1 MEILFTGVI
10 LLISSQLCIK
20 RCVGSLKPAIVE
32 VLTPWKLSNAT
43 KQGLNLLLVVSRFK
57 KVIAKMLMKIKV
69 KMFHVCGCHIVNT
82 THP

>member
-10 LLISSQLCIK
+10 LPISSQLCIK

-57 KVIAKMLMKIKV
+57 KVIAKMLMKIKG

>member
-1 MEILFTGVI
+1 MEILFIGVI
-10 LLISSQLCIK
+10 LPISSQLCIK

-43 KQGLNLLLVVSRFK
+43 KEGLNLLLVVSRFK

>member
-1 MEILFTGVI
+1 MEILFIGVI
-10 LLISSQLCIK
+10 LPIFSQLCIK
-20 RCVGSLKPAIVE
+20 RCVGSLKPAIVG

-43 KQGLNLLLVVSRFK
+43 KEGLNLLLVVSRFK

-69 KMFHVCGCHIVNT
+69 KMFHVYGCHIVNT